1 MNNKKIQKKNN
12 KLKVGIIF
20 GGNSSESEV
29 SLTGGRNV
37 YNNLDRALFE
47 PIAIYWDKNFSFW
60 KLSEI
65 LVIRNTTKEIEE
77 RLVSK
82 AQKIRY
88 EDLTKEIDLAF
99 LVTHGKFGDDGCI
112 QGLLELLKIPYTG
125 SGVLGAALGMNKVMQ
140 RKLLKSSKKINIPP
154 YLTVSKNV
162 WNNSKQSVAKNI
174 EKRFSLPFVI
184 KPSREGSTIGVR
196 MIKKLDKADADF
208 KASFK
213 HDNVLI
219 VEPYLIGREFSC
231 IVIGNDNEIEAL
243 LPTETIHHGEIF
255 TYDEK
260 YLPGAAN
267 KVTPMNI
274 DQKIIKEIQE
284 QSILTYK
291 ILGCKD
297 YARIDG
303 FVLKDDN
310 RVLITD
316 PNSAASTGLC
326 PSSWTWHQAAAAGY
340 SVREF
345 ITKLINFAKNS
356 RNSKDLIYIPEE

>member
-1 MNNKKIQKKNN
+1 MSDSGSKK

-29 SLTGGRNV
+29 SLAGGRNV

-47 PIAIYWDKNFSFW
+47 PVAIYWDKNFSFW
-60 KLSEI
+60 KLPEI

-77 RLVSK
+77 RLILK
-82 AQKIRY
+82 ATKIKY
-88 EDLTKEIDLAF
+88 EDLAKEIDLAF

-125 SGVLGAALGMNKVMQ
+125 SGVLGAALGMDKIMQ
-140 RKLLKSSKKINIPP
+140 RKLLVTSKRINIPA
-154 YLTVSKNV
+154 YLAVGKND
-162 WNNSKQSVAKNI
+162 WKNNEQSIIKDI
-174 EKRFSLPFVI
+174 EKKFGLPFVI

-196 MIKKLDKADADF
+196 MIKKSATANADF
-208 KASFK
+208 RQSFK
-213 HDNVLI
+213 YDNTLLI
-219 VEPYLIGREFSC
+219 EPYLIGREFSC

-243 LPTETIHHGEIF
+243 LPTETIHQGEIF

-267 KVTPMNI
+267 KVTPMDI
-274 DQKIIKEIQE
+274 DQKVIKEIQQ

-303 FVLKDDN
+303 FVLKEDN
-310 RVLITD
+310 RILVTD

-345 ITKLINFAKNS
+345 ITKLINFAKES
-356 RNSKDLIYIPEE
+356 KDTKDLIC